1 MGVSENMVL
10 YPQFQWI
17 IIIFPVSYPLSR
29 GLPHFSRSNPYFA
42 WSKHDVSPCFIVN
55 LSQSPISP
63 KSFQGFPS
71 GSGSQ
76 GQVDMEAGS
85 CGLTNSTGPQS
96 SWPATSWHRLT
107 TESAVWFNKEWLLRK
122 DTTDTSQVK
131 WTCLVFFFSI
141 IQETMIDCDRSWD
154 EHSRC
159 VWR

>member
-17 IIIFPVSYPLSR
+17 IIIFPVSYPLTR

-63 KSFQGFPS
+63 KSFQAFPS
-71 GSGSQ
+71 GSGSQMSQ

-96 SWPATSWHRLT
+96 S
-107 TESAVWFNKEWLLRK
+107 
-122 DTTDTSQVK
+122 
-131 WTCLVFFFSI
+131 
-141 IQETMIDCDRSWD
+141 
-154 EHSRC
+154 
-159 VWR
+159 